1 MMNKFGYRRGDGYAF
16 TYQIGETPVSASAG
30 ANHSSGSGSTSEA
43 LQPRRMDKY
52 FIWPCGADNLDF
64 NTCKALI
71 KGNRLLPSLIEKQ
84 IAILFGT
91 GPQLY
96 ISTISDDG
104 KVTRRYLKNE
114 KIQNWL
120 DSWRENGLPDTYET
134 YLNKCIRSYY
144 YSEGIFS
151 KLHLSRAH
159 AVGLKGVAVP
169 IVGLEHVSELR
180 CRMATQKDISRKT
193 DVEDRDFTH
202 VMVGNWENSS
212 RASEFKIYP
221 RLDYT
226 KPLMKHCAISYS
238 RNPNH
243 GEDIYATNKFF
254 KGIMHWIRGCNSNP
268 EYINSFLE
276 NSLSARHHVII
287 PNAWISQKEEMLKN
301 LCDMNAQ
308 LKAQGGKEG
317 DFHKVKIGDQTLE
330 VGDTY
335 TDDLLSQY
343 VQLEISNLANFLSGR
358 GKNQGKIY
366 ASRSFYNDDGKEE
379 SWKIEEIPQ
388 KYKEYIEALISYDK
402 RADMGL
408 LGAKGIDSSISNIS
422 QDGVISKSGADTYYN
437 YMVYLTQQSIPESV
451 VCADLNYALR
461 LNFPQEY
468 AQGIRMGFYRPNVQ
482 KQEEIS
488 PSDRLSNQTEL

>member
-1 MMNKFGYRRGDGYAF
+1 MNKFGYRRGDGYAF
-16 TYQIGETPVSASAG
+16 TYQIGETPVSASAD
-30 ANHSSGSGSTSEA
+30 ANHSSGSGSTSEV

-308 LKAQGGKEG
+308 LKAQGGKEDG
-317 DFHKVKIGDQTLE
+317 FHKVKIGDQTLE

-402 RADMGL
+402 RADMVL

>member
-1 MMNKFGYRRGDGYAF
+1 MNKIGYRHGDGYSF
-16 TYQIGETPVSASAG
+16 TYQIGETPVMASSAG
-30 ANHSSGSGSTSEA
+30 FNGRPATPSER
-43 LQPRRMDKY
+43 LSPKRVENY
-52 FIWPCGADNLDF
+52 YVWPCGPDNLDF
-64 NTCKALI
+64 NTCKTLI

-84 IAILFGT
+84 IAILYGT

-96 ISTISDDG
+96 ISKIDADG
-104 KVTRRYLKNE
+104 KVQRVYVQRDD
-114 KIQNWL
+114 IQKWL
-120 DSWRENGLPDTYET
+120 DSWRENGLQDSYET

-151 KLHLSRAH
+151 MLHLSRAH
-159 AVGLKGVAVP
+159 AAGLKNLSVP
-169 IVGLEHVSELR
+169 IVGLEHLTELR
-180 CRMATQKDISRKT
+180 CRLATVKDLSRAT
-193 DVEDRDFTH
+193 DVEDKDFKY
-202 VMVGNWENSS
+202 VMVGNWEQASNSS
-212 RASEFKIYP
+212 QFKVYP
-221 RLDYT
+221 RLDFT
-226 KPLMKHCAISYS
+226 RPLSKHCAVSYS
-238 RNPNH
+238 KNPNQ

-287 PNAWISQKEEMLKN
+287 PNAWISQKEEMLRN
-301 LCDMNAQ
+301 LCDLNAQ
-308 LKAQGGKEG
+308 LKAQGSKEG
-317 DFHKVKIGDQTLE
+317 EWHTVKIGGKVLE

-335 TDDLLSQY
+335 TDDLLSEY

-366 ASRSFYNDDGKEE
+366 ASRSFYNDEGKEE

-388 KYKEYIEALISYDK
+388 KYKEYIEALIAYDK
-402 RADMGL
+402 RADMVL

-451 VCADLNYALR
+451 VCADLNYAIKI
-461 LNFPQEY
+461 NFPQAY
-468 AQGIRMGFYRPNVQ
+468 AEGVRIGFYRPNVQ
-482 KQEEIS
+482 RQEDIS
-488 PSDRLSNQTEL
+488 PADRLSNQSEL

>member
-1 MMNKFGYRRGDGYAF
+1 MNKFGYRRGDGYAF

-308 LKAQGGKEG
+308 LKAQGGKEDG
-317 DFHKVKIGDQTLE
+317 FHKVKIGDQTLE

-402 RADMGL
+402 RADMVL

>member
-1 MMNKFGYRRGDGYAF
+1 MNKFGYYNGDGYSL
-16 TYQIGETPVSASAG
+16 TYQIGETPVKSSSDG
-30 ANHSSGSGSTSEA
+30 FHSSGAETVAET
-43 LQPRRMDKY
+43 LTPRRMESY
-52 FIWPCGADNLDF
+52 FVWPCGENNLDF
-64 NTCKALI
+64 NVCKTLI

-96 ISTISDDG
+96 ISTIDKDG
-104 KVTRRYLKNE
+104 KVTRQYLKNE

-134 YLNKCIRSYY
+134 YLNKSIRSYY

-159 AVGLKGVAVP
+159 AVGLKGLALP

-180 CRMATQKDISRKT
+180 CRMATRKDISKT
-193 DVEDRDFTH
+193 QDVEDRDFTH
-202 VMVGNWENSS
+202 ILVGNWEKSSNS
-212 RASEFKIYP
+212 SEFKVYP

-226 KPLMKHCAISYS
+226 KPLAKHCAISYS

-243 GEDIYATNKFF
+243 GEEIYATNKFF
-254 KGIMHWIRGCNSNP
+254 KGIMQWIRGCNATP
-268 EYINSFLE
+268 EYVNSFLE

-287 PNAWISQKEEMLKN
+287 PNAWIKQKEEMLQN

-308 LKAQGGKEG
+308 LKAQGHTEA
-317 DFHKVKIGDQTLE
+317 DFHQVKVGEKTLE

-335 TDDLLSQY
+335 TEDILSQY

-366 ASRSFYNDDGKEE
+366 TSRSFYNDNGDLE

-402 RADMGL
+402 RADMVL
-408 LGAKGIDSSISNIS
+408 LSAKGIDSSISNIS
-422 QDGVISKSGADTYYN
+422 GDGVISKSGADTYYN

-451 VCADLNYALR
+451 VCADINYAIR

-468 AQGIRMGFYRPNVQ
+468 AQGIRLGFYRPNVQ

-488 PSDRLSNQTEL
+488 PAERLSNQPEL

>member
-30 ANHSSGSGSTSEA
+30 TNHSSGSGSTSEA

-308 LKAQGGKEG
+308 LKAQGGKEDG
-317 DFHKVKIGDQTLE
+317 FHKVKIGDQTLE

-402 RADMGL
+402 RADMVL

>member
-402 RADMGL
+402 RADMVL

>member
-1 MMNKFGYRRGDGYAF
+1 MNKFGYRRGDGYAF

-402 RADMGL
+402 RADMVL